1 VRLSSERMHSWTM
14 PCENGKTRYVDYEPF
29 AKSKES
35 HACHVTCRRAP
46 APDNDALQLEQRP
59 AVTNKTGG
67 YRTHIYI
74 GPLPSLV

>member
-1 VRLSSERMHSWTM
+1 M
-14 PCENGKTRYVDYEPF
+14 PCDMPTP
-29 AKSKES
+29 
-35 HACHVTCRRAP
+35 RAP